1 MAYDPVSGPVSL
13 AENMIMRTLTSLML
27 LLAACAAPVTV
38 SAQEGEDGAEEE
50 QGLLNAGNLAGL
62 EFRSIGPAFTG
73 GRVTDFAVEPGHP
86 ERYWA
91 ATASGGVWKT
101 GNAGTTWE
109 TVFDGQGSYSIGCLA
124 MEPGNPKVVWV
135 GTGENNSQRSVSF
148 GDGVY
153 RTRDGGKNWDK
164 IGLEES
170 EHIGMIAIDPR
181 DPDTVFV
188 AAQGPLWRSG
198 GQRGLYKTSDGG
210 ASWRRV
216 LHVDDDTGVNE
227 VHLDPRDPDLMYA
240 SSYQR
245 RRHVWT
251 LINGGPGSTIWK
263 SEDGGETWRKAE
275 KGLPKVHKGRIG
287 LDVSPADP
295 DVVYAI
301 VEAAMDESGFYRSSD
316 RGETWEKQSSK
327 SSSSPQYYNELVC
340 DPADADRVYMLD
352 TFLQVTGDGGKTWSR
367 VERED
372 RHVDD
377 HALWIDPANTGHLLV
392 GSDGGIYESWDE
404 GAAWEFKANMAL
416 GQYYRVSVDDSEPF
430 YYVYGGTQDN
440 NSQGGPSR
448 TISRAGITNEDW
460 FVTVGGDGY
469 EAVAEPGNPD
479 IVYTMWQY
487 GGLVRYD
494 RKSGEQVDIKPR
506 EAPGEAPVKWN
517 WDSPL
522 IVSPHLSTRLYF
534 GANVLFRSDDRGD
547 SWTQV
552 SPDLTRQLDRNQ
564 LEVMGRVWGV
574 DAVSKNKST
583 SFYGN
588 IVSLSES
595 RLVEGLLYAG
605 TDDGLVQV
613 SEDGGGRWRKVD
625 AFPGVP
631 ELSYVSRLEAS
642 KHDPDTVYAAFSNH
656 KAGDFKPYVLRS
668 DDRGRSWASIAGDLP
683 EREIVWSLGEDPVMP
698 GMLFAGTEF
707 GVYATLDG
715 GAKWIRLKGGL
726 PTIAVR
732 DLDIQEREGDL
743 VLGTFGRSFYVLD
756 DYAALR
762 QMSEEAL
769 AAPQLY
775 PVRDALLYIE
785 ASRLG
790 GRKGRG
796 SQGAAFYTAP
806 NPPFGAL
813 ISYWLPEKV
822 QSREEARR
830 KDEKEA
836 RKDGGDVHYPS
847 WEELRAEDLETEP
860 AVVLTI
866 RDEEGAVVRRIT
878 GPRGKGFHRVS
889 WNLRWPSSNPVS
901 LAEKDLD
908 PWEDPA
914 RGPLALPG
922 SYTVTLSKLVDGRFT
937 ELAGP
942 QPIEVVPLGI
952 ASLPAADRAE
962 AFAFQKKVARLQRAV
977 GGAQKALGE
986 ASGRLEHC
994 RKAALETAGTDP
1006 GLVAEVDRLQAA
1018 LAALRFELDG
1028 DTTLSSRSEPAP
1040 LSVSERVNNIVG
1052 NQWNTTSAPTRTE
1065 RDAYRHAGAAFC
1077 SLLGDLRE
1085 LVEKDLSGLESRLEA
1100 AGAPWTP
1107 GRIPDWTIE

>member
-1 MAYDPVSGPVSL
+1 
-13 AENMIMRTLTSLML
+13 MRTLMALML
-27 LLAACAAPVTV
+27 LGAACAAPGEVV
-38 SAQEGEDGAEEE
+38 AQEGEEAAAKEER
-50 QGLLNAGNLAGL
+50 LLNAGALAGL
-62 EFRSIGPAFTG
+62 KFRSIGPAFTA
-73 GRVTDFAVEPGHP
+73 GRITDFAVEPGHP
-86 ERYWA
+86 ERFWA
-91 ATASGGVWKT
+91 ATASGGIWKT
-101 GNAGTTWE
+101 RNSGTTWE
-109 TVFDGQGSYSIGCLA
+109 TVFDGQSSYSIGCLA
-124 MEPGNPKVVWV
+124 MEPGNPNVVWV

-164 IGLEES
+164 LGLEES

-198 GQRGLYKTSDGG
+198 GDRGLYKTTDAG
-210 ASWRRV
+210 ATWRRV
-216 LHVDDDTGVNE
+216 LHVDEDTGVNE
-227 VHLDPRDPDLMYA
+227 VHMDPRDPDLMYA

-263 SEDGGETWRKAE
+263 SEDGGESWRKTE
-275 KGLPKVHKGRIG
+275 KGLPKVDKGRIG
-287 LDVSPADP
+287 LDLSPVDP

-301 VEAAMDESGFYRSSD
+301 VEAAMGEGGIFRSSD
-316 RGETWEKQSSK
+316 RGETWQKQSSK
-327 SSSSPQYYNELVC
+327 MSSSPQYYNELVC
-340 DPADADRVYMLD
+340 DPADVDKVYMLD
-352 TFLQVTGDGGKTWSR
+352 TFLQVTRDGGKTWSR
-367 VERED
+367 VERKD

-377 HALWIDPANTGHLLV
+377 HALWINPANTDHLLV
-392 GSDGGIYESWDE
+392 GCDGGVYESWDA
-404 GAAWEFKANMAL
+404 GAAWEFKANMVL
-416 GQYYRVSVDDSEPF
+416 GQYYRVSVDDTEPF
-430 YYVYGGTQDN
+430 YHVYGGTQDN

-448 TISRAGITNEDW
+448 TTSRAGITNEDW
-460 FVTVGGDGY
+460 YVTVGGDGY
-469 EAVAEPGNPD
+469 EALAEPGNPD

-494 RKSGEQVDIKPR
+494 KKSREAVDIKPR
-506 EAPGEAPVKWN
+506 EAPGEPPVKWN

-522 IVSPHLSTRLYF
+522 IVSPHSPTRLYF
-534 GANVLFRSDDRGD
+534 AANVLFRSDDRGD

-574 DAVSKNKST
+574 DTVSKNRST

-595 RLVEGLLYAG
+595 RLVEGLLYVG

-613 SEDGGGRWRKVD
+613 SEDGGGSWRAVD

-642 KHDPDTVYAAFSNH
+642 KHDPDTVYLAFSNH
-656 KAGDFKPYVLRS
+656 KMGDFKPYLLVS
-668 DDRGRSWASIAGDLP
+668 EDRGRTWASIAGDLP
-683 EREIVWSLGEDPVMP
+683 EREIVWSLGEDAEKP

-707 GVYATLDG
+707 GVYFSPDRG
-715 GAKWIRLKGGL
+715 GRWIRMKSGL

-756 DYAALR
+756 DYQALR
-762 QMSEEAL
+762 HMSEESL

-785 ASRLG
+785 TSRLG

-822 QSREEARR
+822 QSRQEARR
-830 KDEKEA
+830 KAEKELDKEGA
-836 RKDGGDVHYPS
+836 DVPYPS
-847 WEELRAEDLETEP
+847 WEELRAEDLETKP

-866 RDEEGAVVRRIT
+866 RDETGAIVRRIT
-878 GPRGKGFHRVS
+878 GPRGKGLHRVS
-889 WNLRWPSSNPVS
+889 WNLRWPSSNPIS
-901 LAEKDLD
+901 LAKKELN

-922 SYTVTLSKLVDGRFT
+922 RYTVSLSKLVDGEFS

-942 QPIEVVPLGI
+942 QTIEVVPLGI

-962 AFAFQKKVARLQRAV
+962 AYAFQQKVARLHRAI
-977 GGAQKALGE
+977 GGAQRAIGE
-986 ASGRLEHC
+986 IDTRLKHC
-994 RKAALETAGTDP
+994 RKAALETAGTHP
-1006 GLVAEVDRLQAA
+1006 RLVAGVDRLQKR
-1018 LAALRFELDG
+1018 LAALRTQLNG
-1028 DTTLSSRSEPAP
+1028 DTTISSRSEPAP
-1040 LSVSERVNNIVG
+1040 ISISSRVSNIVG
-1052 NQWNTTSAPTRTE
+1052 NQWNTTSAPTQTE
-1065 RDAYRHAGAAFC
+1065 RDAYRYAGEAFGG
-1077 SLLGDLRE
+1077 LLEQLRV
-1085 LVEKDLSGLESRLEA
+1085 LAEKDLKGLETRLEA

-1107 GRIPDWTIE
+1107 GRIPSWEIE